1 MYNLLCGIKYL
12 HSAKILHRDIKPA
25 NILLN
30 EDCSIKICDFGLSR
44 SITSIVGTKSIIIN
58 ALNKEIEESK
68 GNFTESEDSEMSNLD
83 QSPTL

>member
-1 MYNLLCGIKYL
+1 M

-44 SITSIVGTKSIIIN
+44 SIAAVVGTKSVIIDAYSKEMEECKTNTIIN
-58 ALNKEIEESK
+58 
-68 GNFTESEDSEMSNLD
+68 EDIEMSL
-83 QSPTL
+83 S